1 MNGFIKN
8 QIKWKH
14 QIYKNYIK
22 TVVKTKFLEAT
33 SLVSEVISRRN
44 EEYQNHK
51 ALKLTDPRTTNESKS
66 LEQFFPMPMYTFR

>member
-8 QIKWKH
+8 Q
-14 QIYKNYIK
+14 
-22 TVVKTKFLEAT
+22 
-33 SLVSEVISRRN
+33 
-44 EEYQNHK
+44 EYQNHK